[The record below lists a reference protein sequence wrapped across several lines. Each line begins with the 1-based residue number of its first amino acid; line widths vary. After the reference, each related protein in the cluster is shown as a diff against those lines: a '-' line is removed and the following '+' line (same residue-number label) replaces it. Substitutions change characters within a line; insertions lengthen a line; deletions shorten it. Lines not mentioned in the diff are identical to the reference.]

1 MRDEEKKEE
10 RSKQGQTNNKAKQH
24 STPKAV
30 VTFSKKNELPQVDM
44 YVLYLHSMHGCLYTL
59 FLCMIWTNVAHS
71 DLDTPEWVLLL
82 CDSAFT
88 HPSLYIA
95 ELYSGATL

>member
-1 MRDEEKKEE
+1 
-10 RSKQGQTNNKAKQH
+10 
-24 STPKAV
+24 
-30 VTFSKKNELPQVDM
+30 M

-95 ELYSGATL
+95 ELYSVHSSIVELLYSGASSIADLYSGAL